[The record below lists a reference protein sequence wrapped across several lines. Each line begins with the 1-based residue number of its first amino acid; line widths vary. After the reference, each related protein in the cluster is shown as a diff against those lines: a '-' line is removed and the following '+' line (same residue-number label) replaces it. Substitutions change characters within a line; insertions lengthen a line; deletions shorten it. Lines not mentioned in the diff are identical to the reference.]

1 MTPGDSEAGTVS
13 VSVTGVV
20 AVVVSSREELMKEV
34 VLEAEGLV
42 VTGVCASGS
51 PSAPSA
57 SPSASGL
64 GPEGGERSKAR
75 FQARRTP
82 EPTHRAWAS
91 PRRAPPSARSPPAC
105 RPRPAPSPGLPPPA
119 PA

>member
-42 VTGVCASGS
+42 VTGVWANSSHSGPSPSTSGS
-51 PSAPSA
+51 FRIPDKY
-57 SPSASGL
+57 L
-64 GPEGGERSKAR
+64 KKK
-75 FQARRTP
+75 FNTIKIFKY
-82 EPTHRAWAS
+82 
-91 PRRAPPSARSPPAC
+91 
-105 RPRPAPSPGLPPPA
+105 
-119 PA
+119 